1 MATRSG
7 RLNTGVCVAN
17 SLVEDVSD
25 TAFWVAHHRGME
37 GERADALFRD
47 PLAARLA
54 GERGRQ
60 IARAMPGSRFTSWT
74 IVIRT
79 CIIDDFIRFAIA
91 DGVDTVLNLGAG
103 LDTRPYRMDLPATL
117 TWIEADYPSV
127 IAFKEEQLASERP
140 RCRLVRHGC
149 DLADKGARTRF
160 LADAQARAG
169 KMLVLTEGVILYLP
183 EAAVAE
189 LADDLRR
196 LDRAAYWIVDYLSPL
211 AAKLRPKKMNKILS
225 NAPLQFQPADWY
237 GFFETHGWRCKEM
250 RYMSEE
256 GERLNRRPELS
267 LWAKLMW
274 AVRIVIASK
283 KKREA
288 FRKVAGY
295 ALMEPAVRG

>member
-1 MATRSG
+1 
-7 RLNTGVCVAN
+7 
-17 SLVEDVSD
+17 
-25 TAFWVAHHRGME
+25 
-37 GERADALFRD
+37 
-47 PLAARLA
+47 
-54 GERGRQ
+54 
-60 IARAMPGSRFTSWT
+60 MPGGRFTSWT

-127 IAFKEEQLASERP
+127 IAFKEEQLANERP
-140 RCRLVRHGC
+140 RCRLLRKGC
-149 DLADKGARTRF
+149 DLSDKSERERL

-183 EAAVAE
+183 EEGVAE
-189 LADDLRR
+189 LAEDLRR
-196 LDRAAYWIVDYLSPL
+196 LDHAAYWIVDYLSPL
-211 AAKLRPKKMNKILS
+211 AAKFRPKKMTKILA
-225 NAPLQFQPADWY
+225 NAPLQFQPADWF
-237 GFFETHGWRCKEM
+237 GFFEGHGWRLKEM

-256 GERLNRRPELS
+256 ADRLNRRPELS

-274 AVRIVIASK
+274 AVRVVFASK

-295 ALMEPAVRG
+295 ALMEPVGRG